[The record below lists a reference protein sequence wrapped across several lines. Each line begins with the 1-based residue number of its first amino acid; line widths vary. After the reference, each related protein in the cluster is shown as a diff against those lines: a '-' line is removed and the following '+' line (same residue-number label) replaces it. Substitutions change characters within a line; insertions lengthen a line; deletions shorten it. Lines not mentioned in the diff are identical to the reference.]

1 MARIGKTYLGGRKAR
16 GADQSELVNGAVAFQ
31 LDRPASED
39 WQYRSEDAIWIA
51 EINAGQE
58 SIVARTSAV
67 LQRNDVVRIG
77 FEQAQRA
84 LDVVTFETNS
94 PYSISVPG
102 NSHVVLFRRDGDLVV
117 QHVGVSNL
125 AVSVRA
131 DVEVRDKDGRLV
143 TQPPPPSSVWS
154 APLRY
159 YRLSQTANELY
170 EAYRNLFL
178 ALESLLNGI
187 CPKARREGEKQ
198 WLLRAFQVVTAR
210 VNLGQFVPGGTA
222 DPAAYLVAAQYEQI
236 RCRLF
241 HGKGE
246 LPATYEGTVNP
257 EDVSSAYGQLVRL
270 WREIA
275 RGHLPLRSIGGVV
288 TYEGFRM
295 MMDGTM
301 ATDLSAFYTDD
312 DTPPKSTD
320 TQISPLGRDVHSFGN
335 IRYLSETSPG
345 HVSLVATQ
353 RLDSSTPPTMIHRI
367 CSKTG
372 GSLFGVSYI
381 PEGLMPDD
389 VDVFESFQ
397 TVRLVNSQQPRT
409 SFAASTLEYRS
420 GP

>member
-1 MARIGKTYLGGRKAR
+1 
-16 GADQSELVNGAVAFQ
+16 VNGAVAFQ

-39 WQYRSEDAIWIA
+39 WQYRSEDATWVA

-102 NSHVVLFRRDGDLVV
+102 DSHVVLFRRDADLVV

-131 DVEVRDKDGRLV
+131 DVEVRDKDGRSV
-143 TQPPPPSSVWS
+143 TQPPPPPSVWS

-178 ALESLLNGI
+178 ALESLLNEI

-198 WLLRAFQVVTAR
+198 WLLKAFQGVTAK

-275 RGHLPLRSIGGVV
+275 RGHLPLRSLGGGVV

-295 MMDGTM
+295 MMDG
-301 ATDLSAFYTDD
+301 AD
-312 DTPPKSTD
+312 
-320 TQISPLGRDVHSFGN
+320 H
-335 IRYLSETSPG
+335 
-345 HVSLVATQ
+345 
-353 RLDSSTPPTMIHRI
+353 
-367 CSKTG
+367 
-372 GSLFGVSYI
+372 
-381 PEGLMPDD
+381 
-389 VDVFESFQ
+389 
-397 TVRLVNSQQPRT
+397 RLVG
-409 SFAASTLEYRS
+409 LLH
-420 GP
+420 G